1 MIIIHGIINYL
12 ATMENTPPLP
22 SGFNINGYLIQ
33 SLKQTEPLCHV
44 YHASDADHAQYLLRE
59 FCPQGLA
66 VRDPESGKLR
76 YPETTDIEREVLPL
90 KNDFEAQ
97 FRTGSLGEIPALGTL
112 YLVYAL
118 PGAHPAAGQPAVPP
132 SPAPILQQDQKPL
145 ATPVR
150 TAAPVHAI
158 PLPQQQKKKSSAG
171 IWVLILILLGA
182 VYGFYHYT
190 QNHAEEPAAPQEP
203 AKTQPKKE
211 KKKTQKPEQ
220 TAAQPAG
227 EQEAPLEQEPAA
239 VEDTPSEAEKQ
250 PEETTPA
257 DAPAEENGNDVA
269 VPAEEPAPEPEQPA
283 EDSDTATANSSAKEM
298 PDQPAPSQQ
307 KATPAT
313 APQPAATPASTPNP
327 RGKTVRQTTNTGD
340 VNTYVKK
347 FAKAMPLNQW
357 RKQYASLYTSW
368 FGGNEE
374 VAKGWIT
381 TFGPLGF
388 RARGLDSSWPNA
400 NFREF
405 VPKPLLDPNG
415 EPAANMYVVT
425 QVIEGSPSEKYV
437 KEGDV
442 ILGIDGQLFKT
453 SQSLDVPYGPY
464 QYQDSRGLDMHAGL
478 LIDKA
483 EGAGKITLNVIPSEN
498 VEKIQAIP
506 SIWKE
511 VLREERAKNPVSL
524 SIPVKG
530 GQQIRL
536 HVDDGGNGN
545 GSDGFEWA
553 DLRLEGSGGP
563 VPLTRLKPLQY
574 SVGYGAAKY
583 DAERKVWLAH
593 AVSSLVFDI
602 PRGDWKLKGT
612 GTPGGSASV
621 GVTVQVG
628 GASSLPDA
636 VKKYVKNVTFK
647 IPQLGTYAPGFPK
660 NCAKSKAVI
669 HMMSE
674 WMAAQQREDGSWE
687 RPGGYCGNHFDTA
700 WAGLALMATG
710 NPKYDPAIKK
720 AAQYIAFSGSQCWW
734 AVPQATAGIFLCEY
748 WLRYHDNSVLPAI
761 SNGVQR
767 MKNEVLYGD
776 FVTGHGVHPG
786 YAGTGVSIGG
796 SHMCLFLALAAK
808 TPARSDDNVLEK
820 MMDHAQSI
828 CPTGMGPYGRMT
840 EAFTFEP
847 NRECG
852 GTYSGRHGPY
862 YLASL
867 ICGGPELYTKNSR
880 IMYSE
885 GPIGGCDQG
894 HSSETLSLMWALPA
908 YWRTNP
914 EVYYKNMEAFR
925 WKLTLLRPFD
935 GGMMQNPNRLELMT
949 ADPVIGTY
957 IRTGAWITALCADRQ
972 NLAITGKPEF
982 QAKAFRKVPP
992 IIDTESRFLNT
1003 YVRNWSM
1010 VNAALGDKAPGSL
1023 KSAIREL
1030 KNVPVQ
1036 QGCRFKLIGI
1046 VNSRALPIAKA
1057 IMAIPG
1063 LNQLTKATCAEMI
1076 LGMDVRIFFDPK
1088 RKDDKFQPG
1097 EYSLIVDV
1105 QQPLGGRA
1113 IGLRRDKELEGKAN
1127 AAYKYDFTG
1136 SVQFSDTTT
1145 FSPMETISWTPGSKF
1160 DGQWNVYSYKKELSG
1175 PSQPGVQKMSARIKW
1190 RVNDLDVEYDRPIA
1204 VGGFEVG
1211 SAEKAYPVTNCNHL
1225 WVPGILIRDHG
1236 NWGCSFHLPDD
1247 TYISAASQGNQI
1259 EVHDETGKK
1268 KEKNWIS
1275 PNDSCLTA
1283 GSRCLFRVS
1292 TDWHG
1297 LECRVREL
1305 KLLAATT
1312 EEVTDYKLKASSGG
1326 HLDTTKLLD
1335 RDATTVEELEAAP
1348 SEDDPLVLELTL
1360 KTPATLR
1367 AVDIKLETGY
1377 ARLVIE
1383 ANKGGKWVPIHWG
1396 SMAATTSSVSDA
1408 QKAMYANEP
1417 DVLRKLQVPG
1427 SASIKCMRTFDPI
1440 TTGKL
1445 RVKLLQKGGKI
1456 RLAELHVYKADAA
1469 KPAGAKQMTA
1479 AD

>member
-1 MIIIHGIINYL
+1 
-12 ATMENTPPLP
+12 METTPPLP

-33 SLKQTEPLCHV
+33 SLKQTDSLCHV
-44 YHASDADHAQYLLRE
+44 YYASDANHVQYLVRE

-76 YPETTDIEREVLPL
+76 YPETTDIEQEVLPL

-118 PGAHPAAGQPAVPP
+118 PGVHPGAEQSAAPAGPVEP
-132 SPAPILQQDQKPL
+132 LQRDQRTL
-145 ATPVR
+145 ATPGPS
-150 TAAPVHAI
+150 AAPAHAI
-158 PLPQQQKKKSSAG
+158 PLPQARKKKSSAG
-171 IWVLILILLGA
+171 LWILLLILLGA
-182 VYGFYHYT
+182 AYGLYHYT
-190 QNHAEEPAAPQEP
+190 QTPAEEPAAPQES
-203 AKTQPKKE
+203 AKPQHRKE
-211 KKKTQKPEQ
+211 KKEAPKAEKK
-220 TAAQPAG
+220 AAQPAV
-227 EQEAPLEQEPAA
+227 EAEDPFEQETAAAENNAPAAEEQPQEAP
-239 VEDTPSEAEKQ
+239 
-250 PEETTPA
+250 PA
-257 DAPAEENGNDVA
+257 DAPAEEDGNDSA
-269 VPAEEPAPEPEQPA
+269 ASADEPAPEPEEAA
-283 EDSDTATANSSAKEM
+283 EDSEAPAADAAAEEKPEPAVPAKQKETPSAALAAHAAK
-298 PDQPAPSQQ
+298 PAP
-307 KATPAT
+307 
-313 APQPAATPASTPNP
+313 AARP
-327 RGKTVRQTTNTGD
+327 RGKAVKQTTNMGD
-340 VNTYVKK
+340 VNAYVKK
-347 FAKAMPLNQW
+347 FAKAMTLNQW
-357 RKQYASLYTSW
+357 RKQYANMYTSW

-388 RARGLDSSWPNA
+388 RARGLDSSWPDA
-400 NFREF
+400 NFRSF
-405 VPKPLLDPNG
+405 VPKPLQDPNG
-415 EPAANMYVVT
+415 EPIANMYVVT
-425 QVIEGSPSEKYV
+425 QVIEGSPAEKYV

-442 ILGIDGQLFKT
+442 ILGIDGQPFKT
-453 SQSLDVPYGPY
+453 SLSLDVPYGPY
-464 QYQDSRGLDMHAGL
+464 QHQDRRGLDMHAGL
-478 LIDKA
+478 LVDKA
-483 EGAGKITLNVIPSEN
+483 EGAGKITLNVIPAEN
-498 VEKIQAIP
+498 VEKIQGVP
-506 SIWKE
+506 PLWKE
-511 VLREERAKNPVSL
+511 VFREERAKKPIAL

-530 GQQIRL
+530 GQQLRL
-536 HVDDGGNGN
+536 HVDDGGNGI
-545 GSDGFEWA
+545 GSDGFEWS
-553 DLRLEGSGGP
+553 DLRLEGSGAP
-563 VPLTRLKPLQY
+563 IPLTKLKPLQY

-583 DAERKVWLAH
+583 DPERKVWLAH

-602 PRGDWKLKGT
+602 PKGDWKLKGT
-612 GTPGGSASV
+612 GTPGGAASV

-628 GASSLPDA
+628 GSSSLPDE

-660 NCAKSKAVI
+660 NCAKSKAVV

-674 WMAAQQREDGSWE
+674 WLAAQQREDGSWE
-687 RPGGYCGNHFDTA
+687 RPGGYCGNHYDTG

-710 NPKYDPAIKK
+710 NPKYDPVIKK

-734 AVPQATAGIFLCEY
+734 AVPQASAGIFLCEY
-748 WLRYHDNSVLPAI
+748 WLRYRDNSVLPAI
-761 SNGVQR
+761 RNGVQR

-776 FVTGHGVHPG
+776 FVTGHGIHPG

-796 SHMCLFLALAAK
+796 SHMCLFLALASK
-808 TPARSDDNVLEK
+808 TPARTEDDVLDK

-847 NRECG
+847 NRQCG

-862 YLASL
+862 YIASL

-880 IMYSE
+880 IMYGE

-894 HSSETLSLMWALPA
+894 HSSETLSIMWALPA
-908 YWRTNP
+908 YWRTSP

-957 IRTGAWITALCADRQ
+957 IRTSVWITALCAERQ

-982 QAKAFRKVPP
+982 QAKSFRKVPP

-1010 VNAALGDKAPGSL
+1010 VNAALGAKAPGSL

-1030 KNVPVQ
+1030 KNVPVE
-1036 QGCRFKLIGI
+1036 QGSRFKLMSI

-1057 IMAIPG
+1057 IMGIPG
-1063 LNQLTKATCAEMI
+1063 LDQLTKATCAEMI
-1076 LGMDVRIFFDPK
+1076 LGMDVRIFFEPK
-1088 RKDDKFQPG
+1088 RKDDKLQPG
-1097 EYSLIVDV
+1097 EYSLNVDV

-1113 IGLRRDKELEGKAN
+1113 LGLQRDKELEGKAN
-1127 AAYKYDFTG
+1127 SAYKYDFAGT
-1136 SVQFSDTTT
+1136 VQFSDTTT

-1160 DGQWNVYSYKKELSG
+1160 GGQWNVYSYKKDLSG
-1175 PSQPGVQKMSARIKW
+1175 PTQPGVQKMSAKIKW

-1211 SAEKAYPVTNCNHL
+1211 CGEKAHPVTNCNHL

-1236 NWGCSFHLPDD
+1236 NWGCSFHLPDG

-1259 EVHDETGKK
+1259 EVYDETEKK
-1268 KEKNWIS
+1268 KEKTWVS
-1275 PNDSCLTA
+1275 PNDSCLTQ

-1305 KLLAATT
+1305 KLLGSTT
-1312 EEVTDYKLKASSGG
+1312 EEVTDYKLKASTGG
-1326 HLDTTKLLD
+1326 HVDTAKLLD
-1335 RDATTVEELEAAP
+1335 RDATTIEELDASP
-1348 SEDDPLVLELTL
+1348 TEDEPLVLELTL
-1360 KTPATLR
+1360 KSPASLR
-1367 AVDIKLETGY
+1367 AVDIKIEKGY
-1377 ARLVIE
+1377 NRLVIE
-1383 ANKGGKWVPIHWG
+1383 ANKGGKWIPIHWG
-1396 SMAATTSSVSDA
+1396 SLGAATAGVSDA

-1417 DVLRKLQVPG
+1417 EVLRMLQLPG
-1427 SASIKCMRTFDPI
+1427 NGFIKCMRTFEPV
-1440 TTGKL
+1440 TTNRL
-1445 RVKLLQKGGKI
+1445 RVKLFQKGGKV

-1469 KPAGAKQMTA
+1469 KPAASRQMATA
-1479 AD
+1479 N